1 MVAVVATVFTAGA
14 LAAPA
19 GATLGGMMNLG
30 VSVLAGTSTLSGI
43 GAVGI
48 GLAAGAVGSAV
59 SQGVGMA
66 LGMQSKFSWG
76 SVAMGALGSGV
87 MAGVGGAFNGASF
100 LSGNLGAVGVH
111 QGRHRQ
117 WHVRR
122 RQRHAD
128 GGAGDGQLDGDA
140 GHRDGD
146 GAAVQVQL
154 DQCGGCRRGR
164 GSGRGSGRVR
174 GRQAVPHGE

>member
-1 MVAVVATVFTAGA
+1 M
-14 LAAPA
+14 
-19 GATLGGMMNLG
+19 
-30 VSVLAGTSTLSGI
+30 SVLAGTSTLSGI

-100 LSGNLGAVGVH
+100 LSGNRRCRSPSRPASPMARTPAPTPCRWRC
-111 QGRHRQ
+111 GRRSA
-117 WHVRR
+117 RR
-122 RQRHAD
+122 
-128 GGAGDGQLDGDA
+128 
-140 GHRDGD
+140 
-146 GAAVQVQL
+146 
-154 DQCGGCRRGR
+154 
-164 GSGRGSGRVR
+164 
-174 GRQAVPHGE
+174 